1 MIKKFLPFFFLI
13 IFTSC
18 SKDIP
23 SDQLEER
30 NGISYLVNSQTPFSG
45 ETVEYDE
52 KGNLQFKSSY
62 FMGKLNG
69 PFEMYWGNGNLMGE
83 EFYVDGLPQGI
94 STYYYKTGEV
104 MEIVSWN
111 KGQYDG
117 PVEKYNLEGEL
128 IERIVYKN
136 GNKIE

>member
-1 MIKKFLPFFFLI
+1 
-13 IFTSC
+13 
-18 SKDIP
+18 
-23 SDQLEER
+23 
-30 NGISYLVNSQTPFSG
+30 
-45 ETVEYDE
+45 
-52 KGNLQFKSSY
+52 
-62 FMGKLNG
+62 MGKLNG